1 MRLALDRHPAPALVL
16 RPGVRGDLDNLL
28 ALERRAF
35 IGDRLLRRSLR
46 HFLGSPTAALLVA
59 EQDGQFAGYALV
71 LFTARSGGARLYS
84 FAVVPE
90 WVGRAVGALLLAAA
104 EAAARG
110 RGLRVMRLE
119 VDATN
124 ARAIARYRKAGYAAF
139 GRRPGYYENGADALR
154 FQKQLSTAIGSS
166 P

>member
-1 MRLALDRHPAPALVL
+1 MHLALDRRSTPGLVL
-16 RPGVRGDLDNLL
+16 RPGVRSDLDNLL
-28 ALERRAF
+28 TLERCAF
-35 IGDRLLRRSLR
+35 AGDQLSRRSLR

-59 EQDGQFAGYALV
+59 EQDDRLAGYALV
-71 LFTARSGGARLYS
+71 LFTARSGVARLYS
-84 FAVVPE
+84 IAVAPE
-90 WVGRAVGALLLAAA
+90 WAGRGVGVLLLAAA

-110 RGLRVMRLE
+110 RGYRVMRLE

-139 GRRPGYYENGADALR
+139 TRRPGYYENGADALR
-154 FQKQLSTAIGSS
+154 FQKQLSTAISDS